1 MLPPMEMNSAEH
13 PAHHRRWSLAVLTG
27 SLVAALPVLAGLTL
41 VVGYGA
47 ATAARGEQPVRVL
60 GTVGLS
66 LTGSVLGLLVAGLV
80 IRYSKVRRMD
90 GVAKV
95 ALLAVGF
102 CLGTYGEYL
111 VPYLMMD
118 LPTFEPEQAPPGW
131 TPYTGPVPPELPLLP
146 DPAAS

>member
-1 MLPPMEMNSAEH
+1 MLVPMEMNSAEH
-13 PAHHRRWSLAVLTG
+13 PARHRRQSLAVLTV

-41 VVGYGA
+41 VVSHGVGS
-47 ATAARGEQPVRVL
+47 AARGEQPVRAL

-66 LTGSVLGLLVAGLV
+66 LTGSVLGLLAAGLV

-90 GVAKV
+90 GIAKV
-95 ALLAVGF
+95 ALLAVGL
-102 CLGTYGEYL
+102 CIGTYGEFL

-118 LPTFEPEQAPPGW
+118 LPAFEPEQAPPGW

>member
-1 MLPPMEMNSAEH
+1 MEMNSAEH